1 MADAVTLTCTWGRQ
15 PLPATG
21 APQLGYLL
29 VEATP
34 ATPAAVAVPLNFCLV
49 LDRSGSMQGAKLE
62 SMKAATK
69 RVLELLTPQ
78 DVVSIVIFDDTVQT
92 LVPATPATDQAALLA
107 AVDQIVESGGTA
119 MSLGMQAGQV
129 ELQKHAG
136 PDRISYMLLLTDGQ
150 TWGDEAVC
158 RTIAQGLGQAGARIT
173 ALGLGAEWNEQ
184 LLDDLADA
192 TGGSS
197 DYIAEP
203 AQIDSFFQRAVRRA
217 QGTAATEARLLLRL
231 VKEATPRA
239 VHRATPTIANLGYQ
253 PIGDSEVAV
262 KLGDLVYGQVNSVV
276 VELMLPARAAGSFR
290 VAQAELHFTP
300 IGTTAPQ
307 VVKQDLLLTFSAD
320 QSAVAYE
327 PRVMNLVEKVTA
339 FKLQTRALAEA
350 ELGNIA
356 GATQK
361 LRAAATRL
369 LDLGELDL
377 AEKTSQQADQLEQGT
392 ALNAATQKELKYATR
407 RLTQK
412 LDE

>member
-34 ATPAAVAVPLNFCLV
+34 AAPAAVAVPLNFCLV

-69 RVLELLTPQ
+69 RVLESLTPQ

-119 MSLGMQAGQV
+119 MSLGMQAGQA

-203 AQIDSFFQRAVRRA
+203 AQIDSFFQRAVRSA

-231 VKEATPRA
+231 VREATPRA

-307 VVKQDLLLTFSAD
+307 EVKQDLLLTFSAD

-327 PRVMNLVEKVTA
+327 PRVMNLVEKVMA